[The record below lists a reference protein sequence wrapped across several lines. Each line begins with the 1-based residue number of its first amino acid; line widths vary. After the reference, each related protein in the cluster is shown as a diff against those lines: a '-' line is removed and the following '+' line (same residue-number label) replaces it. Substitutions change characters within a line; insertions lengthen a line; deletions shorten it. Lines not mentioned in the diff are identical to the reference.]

1 MRRKRRRSP
10 LAKLAGIGIAAAA
23 VIAAFLIIPNL
34 IDSGSSSQDDSSAS
48 SESVGTSLS
57 ESKDES
63 SDEQSAVNMPD
74 IETSVSG
81 ELVKADGVKL
91 PDEIKQLLLDYT
103 TAKYKYT
110 GELTYNS
117 LSEYF
122 NTDNSYGKLY
132 SGFCNTSLQYLIFAR
147 SSRSADLHY
156 EEASFVITV
165 EKVSV
170 KSGVYTVNYTISE
183 KVAFA
188 ISDTP
193 AESCGMEVEARIS
206 KGSDKS
212 YKFDILAEDTDV
224 NLLIEENVMDYLGY
238 DYEKY
243 YLKDMTIPEGF
254 KFDNMYSSILK
265 NLKAEAESH
274 ILSQEEM
281 LTEYNANPDSF
292 ALNTKAKHQYNRDK
306 AVQYSYKWVDG
317 EEVVRNPDYSDYSI
331 YGGNCQ
337 NYVSQSI
344 FASGIPMDWNGD
356 EQWKWFDDWSD
367 TSETATGRSGSWS
380 GTEYFYEYCCK
391 NAGFGMVTETDGNIY
406 SAQPG
411 DVIQYVVDGWA
422 HHSVI
427 VSKVVYDDDGNVV
440 DLLINSNTTDR
451 VDYPMS
457 AYGYTDIRVI
467 RIVGYNDK

>member
-1 MRRKRRRSP
+1 MRRRRRKSP

-23 VIAAFLIIPNL
+23 VIAAVLIIPN
-34 IDSGSSSQDDSSAS
+34 IINSGSSPQDDSSAS
-48 SESVGTSLS
+48 SDSYSVSLAESGY
-57 ESKDES
+57 ESG
-63 SDEQSAVNMPD
+63 DEQSAADMPD
-74 IETSVSG
+74 IETVVSG
-81 ELVKADGVKL
+81 EVVTADSVKL

-103 TAKYKYT
+103 TDKYKYI
-110 GELTYNS
+110 GELTYSS

-156 EEASFVITV
+156 EEASFIITV
-165 EKVSV
+165 EKASV

-183 KVAFA
+183 EVAFA
-188 ISDTP
+188 VCDTP
-193 AESCGMEVEARIS
+193 AKSCGMEVEARIS
-206 KGSDKS
+206 KGSDGS

-224 NLLIEENVMDYLGY
+224 NLLIEEKVMDYLGY
-238 DYEKY
+238 DYEQY
-243 YLKDMTIPEGF
+243 NLKDMTIPEGF
-254 KFDNMYSSILK
+254 KFDNMYSVILK
-265 NLKAEAESH
+265 KLKADAESH
-274 ILSQEEM
+274 IISQEQM
-281 LTEYNANPDSF
+281 LSEYNADPDSF
-292 ALNTKAKHQYNRDK
+292 ALKVKADHEYDREK

-317 EEVVRNPDYSDYSI
+317 EEVIRNPDYSDYSI

-344 FASGIPMDWNGD
+344 FASGIPMDWDGD

-367 TSETATGRSGSWS
+367 VSETATGRSGSWS

-391 NAGFGMVTETDGNIY
+391 NTGFGMVTETDGNIY

>member
-1 MRRKRRRSP
+1 MRRKRRSP

-23 VIAAFLIIPNL
+23 VIAAFMIIPNL
-34 IDSGSSSQDDSSAS
+34 IDSGSTSQNGSSAS
-48 SESVGTSLS
+48 SDSVSTSLS
-57 ESKDES
+57 ESEDES
-63 SDEQSAVNMPD
+63 SEEQPVANTPD
-74 IETSVSG
+74 KETSVSG
-81 ELVKADGVKL
+81 ELIKADGVKL

-188 ISDTP
+188 ICDTP
-193 AESCGMEVEARIS
+193 AESCGIEVEARIS
-206 KGSDKS
+206 KGSDGS

-238 DYEKY
+238 DYEQY
-243 YLKDMTIPEGF
+243 YLKDMTPPEN
-254 KFDNMYSSILK
+254 FDSESMYSNILK

-292 ALNTKAKHQYNRDK
+292 ALKTKAKHQYNRDK

-391 NAGFGMVTETDGNIY
+391 NTGFGMVTETDGNIY

-440 DLLINSNTTDR
+440 DLL
-451 VDYPMS
+451 
-457 AYGYTDIRVI
+457 
-467 RIVGYNDK
+467 